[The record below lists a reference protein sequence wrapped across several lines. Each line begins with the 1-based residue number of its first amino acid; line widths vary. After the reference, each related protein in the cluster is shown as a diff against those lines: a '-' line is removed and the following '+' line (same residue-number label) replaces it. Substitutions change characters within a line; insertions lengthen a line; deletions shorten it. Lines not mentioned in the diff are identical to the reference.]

1 MGLGAGGIYCA
12 LTETIISLHFQV
24 FIGRHLSTFLA
35 LEKLC
40 VCVCFFFFI
49 GKGLLGDSTFT
60 IIDQGI

>member
-1 MGLGAGGIYCA
+1 MGLRAAGIYRA

-40 VCVCFFFFI
+40 VCVVFFSE
-49 GKGLLGDSTFT
+49 KGVLGDSTFT